1 MNITLLIGTL
11 TTLVAGTLLLKIYF
25 SGVKPQVWLL
35 GPILGIVLFTFA
47 TTGIISN
54 SIEPT
59 SVPGG
64 RSSSVIT
71 VDLISPAVMVSNIV
85 HQGLGEGIRGEI
97 PKVQGIDVRQ
107 SEDGYFVTVRFAID
121 ANSSA
126 GLIKDSAQMDV
137 YSVARALYQ
146 SGAPIAYVKMVGTF
160 PLEDPYGFMRETEV
174 LKCSLTST
182 TAQKINWSSIRHAD
196 LFDLF
201 DSVWWHSSIRTE

>member
-1 MNITLLIGTL
+1 MTLLIGTL

-25 SGVKPQVWLL
+25 SRVKRQVWLL

-47 TTGIISN
+47 TTGIISS

-59 SVPGG
+59 SGP
-64 RSSSVIT
+64 SSSVIT

-85 HQGLGEGIRGEI
+85 HQGLGEGNRGEI

-126 GLIKDSAQMDV
+126 GLIRDSAQMDV

-182 TAQKINWSSIRHAD
+182 TAQKINWSSLRHAD